1 MDKLLYYFLFN
12 FQFPMKQLVI
22 FDLDGTLLDTVAD
35 LAAATNQ
42 ALEQCGFPT
51 HPVEAYYK
59 FVGNGINKLFAR
71 ALPAESSNEENIL
84 RIRSLFVPYYNEHNA
99 DCSRPYPGVT
109 NLLLQLQSRGVLL
122 AVASNKYHEATL
134 KLVRHFFPEIDFAAI
149 YGQREEVPIKPA
161 PDIVYDI
168 LRDTGISKEQTLYVG
183 DSGVD
188 MQTARNA
195 DVESVG
201 VTWGFRSIEEL
212 LENGASHTVHK
223 AEEILRIAE

>member
-1 MDKLLYYFLFN
+1 MK
-12 FQFPMKQLVI
+12 KQLVI

-35 LAAATNQ
+35 LANATNQ

-59 FVGNGINKLFAR
+59 FVGNGISKLFAR
-71 ALPAESSNEENIL
+71 ALPADGSNEENIL
-84 RIRSLFVPYYNEHNA
+84 RIRSLFIPYYNEHNA
-99 DCSRPYPGVT
+99 DCSRPYPGIAD
-109 NLLLQLQSRGVLL
+109 LLRQLQSRGVQI

-134 KLVRHFFPEIDFAAI
+134 KLVCHFFPDINFASI
-149 YGQREEVPIKPA
+149 YGQREDVPIKPA

-168 LRDTGISKEQTLYVG
+168 LRDTGVAKENTLYVG

-195 DVESVG
+195 SVESVG
-201 VTWGFRSIEEL
+201 VTWGFRSEEEL
-212 LENGASHTVHK
+212 REHGAVHIVHV
-223 AEEILRIAE
+223 AGEIAAYL